1 MARRDLF
8 GEHRHRFE
16 FLGGRQDYH
25 LGVLQIS
32 VRPHPAEYGF
42 DTKGSWGSFIGRT
55 FLSALFSG
63 LGLGGLILVLTAGAE
78 PLYREAYPEHLSISR
93 MFTWHGI
100 RTRSFFMGS
109 LAGITLSF
117 FFVAYVICF
126 YLAANRLGAWAP
138 AEVPYTDL
146 LNTRVPWVLRRSV

>member
-1 MARRDLF
+1 ETTTIVDSLLFVLILLALLVTIGRRVRRKDVRWKTALVF
-8 GEHRHRFE
+8 ASVA
-16 FLGGRQDYH
+16 L
-25 LGVLQIS
+25 VLQFLAS
-32 VRPHPAEYGF
+32 LNNFPLAEYVF

-117 FFVAYVICF
+117 FFVSYAI
-126 YLAANRLGAWAP
+126 
-138 AEVPYTDL
+138 
-146 LNTRVPWVLRRSV
+146 